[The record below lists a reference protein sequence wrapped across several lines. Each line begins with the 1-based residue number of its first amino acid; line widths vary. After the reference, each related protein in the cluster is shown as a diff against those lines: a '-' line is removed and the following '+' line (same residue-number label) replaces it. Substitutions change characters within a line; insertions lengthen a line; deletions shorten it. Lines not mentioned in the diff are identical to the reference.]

1 MKKVCFLI
9 LASLILLTSCG
20 STDYI
25 DIKTSKNQPADAELN
40 VRLAASN
47 LTTQSRSVG
56 YGDNNYVETQIT
68 NAVVAT
74 FFEDG
79 SLNAMRYATFA
90 EGAEKDITMSLK
102 SGNIIVYVIANVNVD
117 LFETVSKETDLESII
132 LNLDQTITPLTA
144 NKTVRI
150 YPKETTVTNIELKRI
165 VSKVSLSK
173 VDVLFYE
180 NGYSEATFSID
191 KVFLHNVNTKSTI
204 NCKAYEPKSGLE
216 ETSLINYKSD
226 FFGCYDRH
234 FFYAFESDLQLVI
247 GGYFK
252 DGQREAEYLYY
263 PVDVKAISNTH
274 HNVSVVIK
282 GKGVKDP
289 NDKFEASGNLDLTID
304 ILDWDTDN
312 KEYVFE

>member
-9 LASLILLTSCG
+9 LASLILLVSCG
-20 STDYI
+20 DADYI
-25 DIKTSKNQPADAELN
+25 DLNTSKKQPADAELN

-47 LTTQSRSVG
+47 LTVQSRSLG
-56 YGDNNYVETQIT
+56 YGDNDYVETQIT

-79 SLNAMRYATFA
+79 SLNAIRNATFA
-90 EGAEKDITMSLK
+90 EGAEKNITMSLK
-102 SGNIIVYVIANVNVD
+102 SGNINVYVIANVD
-117 LFETVSKETDLESII
+117 IALFSTVSNEADLDAII
-132 LNLDQTITPLTA
+132 LNLDQSMAPLTA
-144 NKTVRI
+144 SKTVQI
-150 YPKETTVTNIELKRI
+150 YPSETTVTNIDLKRI
-165 VSKVSLSK
+165 VSKISLSK
-173 VDVLFYE
+173 VDVLFNE
-180 NGYSEATFSID
+180 NGYSDATFNIE
-191 KVFLHNVNTKSTI
+191 KVFLHNVNTKSSI

-216 ETSLINYKSD
+216 DNSLINYKAD
-226 FFGCYDRH
+226 FFGYYDRH

-263 PVDVKAISNTH
+263 PVDIKALSNTH

-289 NDKFEASGNLDLTID
+289 NDKFEASGKLDLTID
-304 ILDWDTDN
+304 VLDWDSEE
-312 KEYVFE
+312 KEYIFD

>member
-9 LASLILLTSCG
+9 LASLIFLVSCG
-20 STDYI
+20 DADYI
-25 DIKTSKNQPADAELN
+25 DINTSKNQPADAELN

-47 LTTQSRSVG
+47 LTVQSRAIG

-79 SLNAMRYATFA
+79 SLNAIRYATFA

-102 SGNIIVYVIANVNVD
+102 SGNIKVYVIANVNID
-117 LFETVSKETDLESII
+117 LFATVSKETDLDAII
-132 LNLDQTITPLTA
+132 LNLDQSVTPLTA
-144 NKTVRI
+144 NKTVQI
-150 YPKETTVTNIELKRI
+150 NPSETTVTNIDLKRI
-165 VSKVSLSK
+165 VSKISLSK
-173 VDVLFYE
+173 VEVLFNE
-180 NGYSEATFSID
+180 NGYSNATFSID
-191 KVFLHNVNTKSTI
+191 RVFLHNVNTKSSI
-204 NCKAYEPKSGLE
+204 KCKAYEPKSGLE
-216 ETSLINYKSD
+216 DESLIDYNAN

-252 DGQREAEYLYY
+252 DGQRESEYLYY
-263 PVDVKAISNTH
+263 PVDVKAVSNTH
-274 HNVSVVIK
+274 HNVSVIIK

-289 NDKFEASGNLDLTID
+289 NEQFEASGRLDLTID